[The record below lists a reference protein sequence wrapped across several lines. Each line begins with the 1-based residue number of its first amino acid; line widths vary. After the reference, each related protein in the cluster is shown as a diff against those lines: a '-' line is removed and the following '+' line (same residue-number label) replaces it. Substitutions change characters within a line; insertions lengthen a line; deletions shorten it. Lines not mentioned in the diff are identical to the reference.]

1 MSTLDYFDHPEK
13 KQEKEHFNHM
23 IEVAIADGV
32 IHANE
37 MEMLRR
43 MGRRIGLTEPEFE
56 SLISTAK
63 KSAYHPP
70 YELSKRFSQMY
81 DIVSM
86 ILADGKVTNAE
97 YNITYS
103 LALKSGFTEHEI
115 PDLVLLLIKGIKCG
129 EDEEEIFKA
138 YRKRKLVS

>member
-1 MSTLDYFDHPEK
+1 MNTLDYFDHPEK

-32 IHANE
+32 IHADE
-37 MEMLRR
+37 MKMLR
-43 MGRRIGLTEPEFE
+43 MLGRRIGLTEPEFE

-103 LALKSGFTEHEI
+103 LALKSGFTELEI

-129 EDEEEIFKA
+129 EDEEDIFKA
-138 YRKRKLVS
+138 YRRRKFVS